1 MVVKYECFFVN
12 FIPIKKRIFKVFPE
26 TRFLDI
32 YGLEQSM
39 NKKFTV
45 LSVIMAFASV
55 FVWAK
60 KDVSEI
66 SVGAKNS
73 WQEKFDINEK
83 KARQVQHYGYCRR
96 QSR

>member
-45 LSVIMAFASV
+45 L
-55 FVWAK
+55 
-60 KDVSEI
+60 
-66 SVGAKNS
+66 
-73 WQEKFDINEK
+73 
-83 KARQVQHYGYCRR
+83 
-96 QSR
+96 